1 MTQQFYQ
8 KIPLSRAL
16 GLKIIALEES
26 EAQVFVPLDPNINHV
41 GSVFGGSIYSASA
54 LACYALFQSIA
65 QKAGGLSDE
74 IVIQEGQ
81 IKYLSPILGD
91 FQIFAT
97 PDDPGAIDQFI
108 QALRRHGRARLNLTA
123 QSRFGG
129 KVCAQFSGIYV
140 YSNKNILK
148 NAKHV

>member
-1 MTQQFYQ
+1 MSQ
-8 KIPLSRAL
+8 AM
-16 GLKIIALEES
+16 GLKITAIKET

-41 GSVFGGSIYSASA
+41 GTAFGGSIYSASA
-54 LACYALFQSIA
+54 LACYALFQAIA
-65 QKAGGLSDE
+65 QKAGDLSDE

-91 FQIFAT
+91 FQISAT
-97 PDDPGAIDQFI
+97 PDDPQAIDQFI
-108 QALRRHGRARLNLTA
+108 QTLHRHGKARLNLTA
-123 QSRFGG
+123 QTWFGG
-129 KVCAQFSGIYV
+129 KICAQFSGIYV